1 MHCHA
6 SFRYVGNTRIRPT
19 YDTTQSFTNTMTE
32 RTGGDLFFTFTRR
45 IVSADT
51 SGQDINL
58 NVCLF
63 LIRAWGGTVTNFA
76 TPAMFG
82 VHSSRGGF
90 TDQMCLQQCD
100 RVSSGKFI
108 ISFLFFSHYINFVI
122 CVCVCDRISTVTLH
136 ACMETKTY
144 HTKVLKSKAKPFY

>member
-1 MHCHA
+1 
-6 SFRYVGNTRIRPT
+6 
-19 YDTTQSFTNTMTE
+19 MTE

-58 NVCLF
+58 NVCQF
-63 LIRAWGGTVTNFA
+63 AIWAWGGAVSNFG
-76 TPAMFG
+76 TPAMFAQ
-82 VHSSRGGF
+82 HTSQGGF
-90 TDQMCLQQCD
+90 ADQICLQQCD

-108 ISFLFFSHYINFVI
+108 TSFLFFSFYINFVI
-122 CVCVCDRISTVTLH
+122 CVCVCDRISTATLH